1 MLKDITIGQ
10 YVKGDSILHRLD
22 PRTKIFGM
30 LAIMVALFVVNQWFG
45 LVYAG
50 VVVMAILLASKVP
63 LKFYFRGIR
72 PLLFIL
78 VFTALIQIFFT
89 PGTVLWQWKFLHITA
104 EGIRMAVFLCV
115 RLILLV
121 MTTSVLTLTTTPI
134 VLTDAVENLLS
145 PFKRIGVPAHELAM
159 MMTVALRFIPTLID
173 ETDKIMKAQ
182 AARGAS
188 FDEGGLMDRARAL
201 LPILV
206 PLFLSAINRANE
218 LAMAMEARC
227 YHGGEGRTR
236 LHELRYETRD
246 RVAGIV
252 LVVILVLAA
261 LTRWVVL

>member
-30 LAIMVALFVVNQWFG
+30 LAIMVALFFVNNWIG
-45 LVYAG
+45 LVYAA
-50 VVVMAILLASKVP
+50 VVVFAVLFASQVP
-63 LKFYFRGIR
+63 LKFYIRGVKPLRWI
-72 PLLFIL
+72 LLF
-78 VFTALIQIFFT
+78 TAAIQIFLT
-89 PGTVLWQWKFLHITA
+89 PGEIIWQWGILHITA
-104 EGIRMAVFLCV
+104 EGVRLAIFMCV
-115 RLILLV
+115 RLVLLV

-159 MMTVALRFIPTLID
+159 MMTIALRFIPLLAD
-173 ETDKIMKAQ
+173 ETEKIMAAQ
-182 AARGAS
+182 KARGAA

-206 PLFLSAINRANE
+206 PLFLSAINRASE

-236 LHELRYETRD
+236 LHELHYENCD
-246 RVAGIV
+246 RVTGI
-252 LVVILVLAA
+252 LVALILALAVASRWVIL
-261 LTRWVVL
+261 

>member
-30 LAIMVALFVVNQWFG
+30 LAIMVALFFVNNWIG
-45 LVYAG
+45 LVYAA
-50 VVVMAILLASKVP
+50 VVVFAVLFASQVP
-63 LKFYFRGIR
+63 LKFYIRGVKPLRWI
-72 PLLFIL
+72 LLF
-78 VFTALIQIFFT
+78 TAAIQIFLT
-89 PGTVLWQWKFLHITA
+89 PGEIIWQWGILHITA
-104 EGIRMAVFLCV
+104 EGVRLAIFMCV
-115 RLILLV
+115 RLVLLV

-159 MMTVALRFIPTLID
+159 MMTIALRFIPLLAD
-173 ETDKIMKAQ
+173 ETEKIMAAQ
-182 AARGAS
+182 KARGAA

-206 PLFLSAINRANE
+206 PLFLSAINRASE

-236 LHELRYETRD
+236 LHELYYENRD
-246 RVAGIV
+246 RVAGI
-252 LVVILVLAA
+252 LVALILALAVASRWVIL
-261 LTRWVVL
+261 